1 MKNGGRDMVKVV
13 YKYISA
19 LLSYILLFSDLFSFR
34 YLNQTFSTKKNPL
47 FGSFLLLDILFSP
60 VPVLKGTLFLLQ
72 VWPQR
77 HFGPELK

>member
-34 YLNQTFSTKKNPL
+34 YLNQTFSTKKKSSL
-47 FGSFLLLDILFSP
+47 
-60 VPVLKGTLFLLQ
+60 
-72 VWPQR
+72 W
-77 HFGPELK
+77 